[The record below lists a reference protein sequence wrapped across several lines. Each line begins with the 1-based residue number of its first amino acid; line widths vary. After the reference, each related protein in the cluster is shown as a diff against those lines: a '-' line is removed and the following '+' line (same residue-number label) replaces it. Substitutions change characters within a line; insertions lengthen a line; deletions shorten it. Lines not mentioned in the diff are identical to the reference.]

1 MQVSRIE
8 IFGFKSFMDRLVL
21 SLDSGVTGIVG
32 PNGCGKSNI
41 VDAVRW
47 VLGETRAKNLRGGVL
62 EDVIFNGTEK
72 LRPLGLAEV
81 SLTLK
86 AESDNFL
93 QDLMSPDL
101 EAQMIAEMANQEM
114 VVDAEEDFDLPETE
128 VNELGLELTAGGFKE
143 DLSEEEATMDLRS
156 KMEVSRANIT
166 SLSIGSL
173 LEKFSW
179 LKSATEVQVTRR
191 LYRSGESEFFLNRVP
206 CRLKDLKDFFRAVGL
221 SAKGFT
227 IVAQGEISNI
237 ITSKPEQ
244 RRKLLEEAAGVQ
256 GFRDRINS
264 TQSRLNETTVNI
276 ERLDDIIK
284 EVSRQVTSLRKQ
296 AIRAE
301 NREELKAEILDLDWQ
316 IYKHQLVTLQ
326 QRGQQI
332 QAKLAEALAA
342 EELADKNFQES
353 RGNDQSLRDE
363 LVELDN
369 QSDLFRAQ
377 LDQFR
382 NQLTSI
388 VNERAKRANRLSQ
401 LKSNL
406 NSAENEKGSFAERVQ
421 LLTER
426 EEQARAGQEEIKK
439 QRAELQHEID
449 QVDQKSN
456 QAAENSY
463 QNLKTIREKL
473 QEKEKEYR
481 RLRESSVSYNTEFNT
496 LSKQIE
502 SNLKPHE
509 LKNLARELGLGQD
522 IKVLLDGIKVEK
534 QYAEALEAVL
544 SDRASFII
552 NDNPE
557 ALAKSFASKN
567 LKSKISLGIIKSEVI
582 TAINPTVTPFPALF
596 SLISCEPEF
605 ASAVWSVVKDYYLVP
620 SLEEA
625 WAYFQ
630 NNQDSQICLVTPEGV
645 LVQPNL
651 VYFASKSS
659 GLLKIKARIEE
670 LSEFIGKSNSELE
683 ITKSAQEQLALD
695 LKNAQKV
702 YDAEQ
707 AEIRANQAKT
717 RELVNR
723 LGALNGRLQ
732 AESRVIDQITFDLSK
747 VRSSIEAN
755 KQRIAQFTGELNDFE
770 TQPGVDSEQEVKLQA
785 ELEKVTAQYQEHEQK
800 HKAKRQE
807 YQAVNNQI
815 NGLRDRLDVA
825 RRNTSEVRLMEQK
838 RDLEQLSTVE
848 RIIADYGVDYAETY
862 QVSELSEG
870 SLLELNTF
878 NAAREKL
885 NQLKSKLLREGE
897 IDPESILRYQEE
909 SQRLED
915 LELQRKDLS
924 DALRTIKQSLEQLTI
939 TSVKR
944 FQETF
949 AKVSD
954 NFSRLIPKLFGG
966 GMGSLELT
974 DPNNPLDSGLDIVA
988 KPPGKKLKSIDLMS
1002 GGEKAMCATALI
1014 VSMFL
1019 VRPSPLCILDE
1030 VDAPL
1035 DEANLAR
1042 FLAVIKEMSSET
1054 QFLLVTHNK
1063 QSMSM
1068 ADKLVGVTME
1078 QPGSTKVLQVSLQ
1091 DAYAHVA

>member
-81 SLTLK
+81 SLCLK
-86 AESDNFL
+86 SQGENFL
-93 QDLMSPDL
+93 EDLISPDL
-101 EAQMIAEMANQEM
+101 EARLIAEMSEDSEGA
-114 VVDAEEDFDLPETE
+114 DSEEEVSDPSEINET
-128 VNELGLELTAGGFKE
+128 GLELTDGGVKA
-143 DLSEEEATMDLRS
+143 DLSEEEASMDLRS
-156 KMEVSRANIT
+156 KMEISRANIA
-166 SLSIGSL
+166 SLSVGSL

-179 LKSATEVQVTRR
+179 LKNASEVQVTRR
-191 LYRSGESEFFLNRVP
+191 LYRSGESECFINRVP

-264 TQSRLNETTVNI
+264 TQSRLNETTANI

-284 EVSRQVTSLRKQ
+284 EVSRQVATLRRQ
-296 AIRAE
+296 ATRAE
-301 NREELKAEILDLDWQ
+301 NREELKAEIIELDWQ
-316 IYKHQLVTLQ
+316 IYRHQLVTLQ
-326 QRGQQI
+326 QRGEQI
-332 QAKLAEALAA
+332 KAKLAEALST
-342 EELADKNFQES
+342 EESADQKFQES
-353 RGNDQSLRDE
+353 RGNDLALRNE
-363 LVELDN
+363 LVELDT
-369 QSDLFRAQ
+369 QSDTFRTQ

-382 NQLTSI
+382 NQLTAI

-401 LKSNL
+401 LKSSL
-406 NSAENEKGSFAERVQ
+406 SSAENEQKSFIERVQ
-421 LLTER
+421 VLSER
-426 EEQARAGQEEIKK
+426 EEQAKTGQEEIKK
-439 QRAELQHEID
+439 LRAELQQEID

-456 QAAENSY
+456 QVAEQSY
-463 QNLKTIREKL
+463 QTLKQLREKL

-522 IKVLLDGIKVEK
+522 LKVLLDGIKVEK

-544 SDRASFII
+544 SDSASFII
-552 NDNPE
+552 NDNPQ

-567 LKSKISLGIIKSEVI
+567 LKAKISLGIIKSEVTSEI
-582 TAINPTVTPFPALF
+582 KLLETPFPALY

-605 ASAVWSVVKDYYLVP
+605 SSAVWSVVKDYYLVP
-620 SLEEA
+620 NLDQA
-625 WAYFQ
+625 WEYFQ
-630 NNQDSQICLVTPEGV
+630 KNPESKIRLVTPEGV

-670 LSEFIGKSNSELE
+670 LSALITQNNSDLE
-683 ITKSAQEQLALD
+683 VTKIAQEQLALE
-695 LKNAQKV
+695 LKNAQRT

-707 AEIRANQAKT
+707 AEIRATQART

-732 AESRVIDQITFDLSK
+732 AESRVIDQISFDLSK
-747 VRSSIEAN
+747 VRASIESN
-755 KQRIAQFTGELNDFE
+755 KQRISQVTLELVDFE
-770 TQPGVDSEQEVKLQA
+770 NQPGLDSEQETKLQL
-785 ELEKVTAQYQEHEQK
+785 ELERCTASYQEHEVK
-800 HKAKRQE
+800 HKAMRQE

-815 NGLRDRLDVA
+815 NELRDRLDAA
-825 RRNTSEVRLMEQK
+825 RRQTSEVRLLEQK
-838 RDLEQLSTVE
+838 RDLEQLSTIEKIV
-848 RIIADYGVDYAETY
+848 ADYGENYAENFPVTN
-862 QVSELSEG
+862 LTEG
-870 SLLELNTF
+870 SLMDNTLF
-878 NAAREKL
+878 SSAREKL
-885 NQLKSKLLREGE
+885 GQLKSRLIREGE
-897 IDPESILRYQEE
+897 IDPESIIRYQEE
-909 SQRLED
+909 SERLAD

-924 DALRTIKQSLEQLTI
+924 DALKTIRQSLEQLTI

-949 AKVSD
+949 SKVSE

-1035 DEANLAR
+1035 DEANLGR
-1042 FLAVIKEMSSET
+1042 FLSVIKEMSSET

-1091 DAYAHVA
+1091 DAYSHVA